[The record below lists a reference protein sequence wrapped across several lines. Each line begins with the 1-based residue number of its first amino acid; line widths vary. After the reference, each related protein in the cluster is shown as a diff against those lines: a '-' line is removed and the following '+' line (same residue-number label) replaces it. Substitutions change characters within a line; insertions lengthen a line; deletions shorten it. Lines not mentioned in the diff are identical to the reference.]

1 MQNRAASGK
10 VAPQFAAPPPKLLN
24 FHEKQIYRS
33 YHGRHILPST
43 PKSGHS
49 ARNAPGANLKPKD
62 STMKELS
69 DIGLVGLAVMGENL
83 ILNMANNGYT
93 VTAYN
98 RSTEKVDAFLAG
110 RAKGKSIRGAHSVEE
125 LVASLAKPRKI
136 MLMVKAGAPVDAFI
150 EQILPHLEEGDI
162 LIDGG
167 NTHFP
172 DTNRRVDYCASKG
185 ILFVGAGVS
194 GGEEGALTGPSI
206 MPGGAKDAWHHVK
219 PIFQSIAAKVEDGT
233 PCCDW
238 VGENGAGHFVKMVH
252 NGIEYGDMQL
262 ICEAYQIMKDL
273 LGMSADEMHE
283 VFAEW
288 NEGELDSYLTEIT
301 RDILKTKDEDGE
313 PLVDKILDTAGQK
326 GTGKWTGVAALEMGV
341 PLTLIGEAVFA
352 RCLSAQKEERV
363 EAAKII
369 SGPTPKFE
377 GDKKAFIEDLRNALF
392 AAKIVSYAQGYVLM
406 REAAK
411 EFGWEL
417 NNGGIA
423 LMWRGGC
430 IIRSVFLGNIK
441 EAFDTNP
448 ALTNLLLDP
457 YFQQRVDAA
466 QAGWRNVVASA
477 TLNGIP
483 APTLTSALSYFD
495 GYRTAR
501 LPANLLQAQRDFF
514 GAHTYE
520 RTDKPRGEFF
530 HTNWTGRGGDTASST
545 YNA

>member
-1 MQNRAASGK
+1 M
-10 VAPQFAAPPPKLLN
+10 
-24 FHEKQIYRS
+24 
-33 YHGRHILPST
+33 
-43 PKSGHS
+43 
-49 ARNAPGANLKPKD
+49 KP
-62 STMKELS
+62 LS

-83 ILNMANNGYT
+83 VLNMASKGYT

-98 RSTEKVDAFLAG
+98 RSVEKVDNFLAG
-110 RAKGKSIRGAHSVEE
+110 RAQGKTIRGARSIEE

-136 MLMVKAGAPVDAFI
+136 MLMVKAGKAVDDFI
-150 EQILPHLEEGDI
+150 ELLIPHLEAGDI
-162 LIDGG
+162 IIDGG
-167 NTHFP
+167 NTHYP
-172 DTNRRVDYCASKG
+172 DTNRRTAYLREKG
-185 ILFVGAGVS
+185 LHFIGTGVS

-206 MPGGAKDAWHHVK
+206 MPGGSPEAWPFVKD
-219 PIFQSIAAKVEDGT
+219 IFQGISAKVDDGS

-288 NEGELDSYLTEIT
+288 NQAELNSYLIEIT
-301 RDILKTKDEDGE
+301 RDILAYKDEDGS

-326 GTGKWTGVAALEMGV
+326 GTGKWTGVIALDLGI
-341 PLTLIGEAVFA
+341 PLTLISEAVFA
-352 RCLSAQKEERV
+352 RCLSSQKDERV
-363 EAAKII
+363 QASKVI
-369 SGPTPKFE
+369 SGPAPKFE
-377 GDKKAFIEDLRNALF
+377 GDKKAFINDLRNAVF
-392 AAKIVSYAQGYVLM
+392 ASKIISYAQGYLLM

-411 EFGWEL
+411 EYGWHL
-417 NNGGIA
+417 NYGGIA

-430 IIRSVFLGNIK
+430 IIRSSFLGNIK
-441 EAFDTNP
+441 EAFDKNP
-448 ALTNLLLDP
+448 ELKNLLLDD
-457 YFQQRVDAA
+457 YFHKTVDAA
-466 QAGWRNVVASA
+466 QAGWRRVAA
-477 TLNGIP
+477 AAIVNGIP
-483 APTLTSALSYFD
+483 APTITSALTYFD

-530 HTNWTGRGGDTASST
+530 HTNWTGRGGNTASTT
-545 YNA
+545 YNV